1 MPLWL
6 TEADVTRSVTLGSAI
21 AALERVLAAEA
32 AGGAS
37 NMAKTHLMVGDNDV
51 LQAFGGSV
59 ASEQLC
65 GTKTWVNVAGKS
77 QTVLVLFSLTDGS
90 LRAAIEATALG
101 QMRTAAMSGLGTDWL
116 APAGA
121 TEMAIVGTGKQALP
135 QIASVLA
142 VRPIRRV
149 RIFSRKEE
157 NRNRV
162 VEAARAQFRDV
173 EVMPAASMRAAVAD
187 SPIVTLC
194 TNATQPF
201 FTADMAGRGSH
212 INAVGA
218 IVPARSEFTDDV
230 FDRCT
235 AIAVDTLDGV
245 KELSREFIDRF
256 GSGRDSWQRV
266 RPLSDVIRSGQR
278 RPANA
283 DLTLFKAMGMGIA
296 DLALAIEVLR
306 AAEAH
311 SLGHR
316 LPERVRQDLPLAV
329 RSEQGDKA

>member
-245 KELSREFIDRF
+245 KELSREFINRF